1 VLKEKGIE
9 VDFDVEALS
18 DPQRRFEMGSVIL
31 DLLEIMTA
39 SMTSEELFH
48 LGQSIGLTWG
58 AVRQPEDWLEDPHA
72 AARGF
77 FVEVDH
83 PEIGGTVRYPGAPY
97 KFTASP
103 WRLRRRAPRLGEDN
117 AAVYGELGLF
127 SSDLTVMREAGVL

>member
-1 VLKEKGIE
+1 
-9 VDFDVEALS
+9 
-18 DPQRRFEMGSVIL
+18 MGSVIL
-31 DLLEIMTA
+31 DLLEVMTA

-83 PEIGGTVRYPGAPY
+83 PEIGGSVRYPGAPY